1 MEQDIRW
8 LQRYDSFHRANKRI
22 QDITESD
29 KKADD
34 LSELEMEGLIQR
46 FEYTFELGWKVLQD
60 LLKYKG
66 YEFVQGPNGT
76 LQKAF
81 EDGLIAD
88 HDGWRRMA
96 KARVTTS
103 HTYNEGD
110 AIEIVRN
117 IYDEYSHLLQRLDD
131 KLNEE
136 KLRLEMNNCFDMYGL
151 SDTVITDICGV
162 FRRYP
167 NIEKVLIFGS
177 RAKGTYSEGSDIDLA
192 AVGDGLTF
200 NQLMDINIQIEDLGL
215 LYKVDVVD
223 YNKNIG
229 TPIGEHINRV
239 GKPFYNK
246 TGI

>member
-1 MEQDIRW
+1 MIKRNNEF
-8 LQRYDSFHRANKRI
+8 LQNLPMMFLFFQTPFHYKYF
-22 QDITESD
+22 QEVL
-29 KKADD
+29 K
-34 LSELEMEGLIQR
+34 QR

-136 KLRLEMNNCFDMYGL
+136 KLRLEMNTLF
-151 SDTVITDICGV
+151 
-162 FRRYP
+162 
-167 NIEKVLIFGS
+167 
-177 RAKGTYSEGSDIDLA
+177 
-192 AVGDGLTF
+192 
-200 NQLMDINIQIEDLGL
+200 
-215 LYKVDVVD
+215 
-223 YNKNIG
+223 
-229 TPIGEHINRV
+229 
-239 GKPFYNK
+239 
-246 TGI
+246 